1 MLMGNSLWQLITQSD
16 VISWLVLL
24 TLLSMSITCWAV
36 FLCKVVVARLKNR
49 HLIRAIMQLKQAKN
63 IDDMLR
69 IASAMQG
76 TVPGYLLSKNL
87 LYLKSV
93 LENSRTRGG
102 TLTTH
107 EWELIQT
114 HLDQTVDTLMNH
126 EEAYL
131 PILSTSAAV
140 APLLGL
146 FGTVWGLVHA
156 FVRISERQ
164 AADIVTVAPGI
175 AQALMTTLAGLIVA
189 IPALIMFNYLH
200 VQARAIEQKLITLS
214 DSMNMIV
221 QKLLIITDTE
231 VEVPCEDTIK
241 EDGAKELQ

>member
-16 VISWLVLL
+16 AISWLVLL
-24 TLLSMSITCWAV
+24 TLLSLSIVCWAV
-36 FLCKVVVARLKNR
+36 FLCKVVVARLKKR
-49 HLIRAIMQLKQAKN
+49 HLNRAIGQLKHAKN
-63 IDDMLR
+63 IDEMLR
-69 IASAMQG
+69 VASALQG
-76 TVPGYLLSKNL
+76 TAPGYFLSKNL

-93 LENSRTRGG
+93 LENSRARGG
-102 TLTTH
+102 KLTTH
-107 EWELIQT
+107 EWELIQS

-164 AADIVTVAPGI
+164 AADIVAVAPGI
-175 AQALMTTLAGLIVA
+175 AQALMTTLAGLVVA
-189 IPALIMFNYLH
+189 IPALIMFNYLL

-214 DSMNMIV
+214 DSMNMTV
-221 QKLLIITDTE
+221 QKLLTITE
-231 VEVPCEDTIK
+231 VEVPCEDTRK